1 MSSFAAALAARF
13 DADAA
18 RDLALATRR
27 ARALLAREDWVADL
41 LAPIARRVADDPA
54 YEPPMKVARSGGRV
68 AAVLFDGPAAR
79 ITASVAVP
87 QPDAPVPA
95 TAIASGHVSVTR
107 YVRAGGAR
115 LLRWRAGEAGPAQA
129 MRKRSPQD
137 GEVVVH
143 DGRRVAQVA
152 LAGAAPTVTIA
163 VQLRAE
169 AAPLMREYA
178 VADGRLLRSA
188 TTDDGAARTA
198 MLLTLLRVSG
208 RRDAGDQFAAAT
220 LSADRHHRWQAM
232 REWLALDAAA
242 ALPRLAEMA
251 RRDAVPEVRAAA
263 AVMRDRVEQRMSA
276 CRG

>member
-1 MSSFAAALAARF
+1 VTPFAAALAARF
-13 DADAA
+13 DAEAA

-27 ARALLAREDWVADL
+27 ARELLLRGDWVADL
-41 LAPIARRVADDPA
+41 LAPMAARIAIDPA
-54 YEPPMKVARSGGRV
+54 YEPPMKVARGGGRV

-115 LLRWRAGEAGPAQA
+115 LLRWRTGSAGPAQP
-129 MRKRSPQD
+129 MRTPSLRD
-137 GEVVVH
+137 GDVVVH
-143 DGRRVAQVA
+143 DGRHAAQVA

-163 VQLRAE
+163 VQLRA
-169 AAPLMREYA
+169 AAGPLMREYA

-188 TTDDGAARTA
+188 TTDDGASRTA
-198 MLLTLLRVSG
+198 MLLTLLRVTG
-208 RRDAGDQFAAAT
+208 RRDAGEQFAAAT
-220 LSADRHHRWQAM
+220 LAADRHHRWQAM

-242 ALPRLAEMA
+242 ALPRLVEMA
-251 RRDAVPEVRAAA
+251 QRDAHPDVRAAA
-263 AVMRDRVEQRMSA
+263 SVMRDRVEQRMSA